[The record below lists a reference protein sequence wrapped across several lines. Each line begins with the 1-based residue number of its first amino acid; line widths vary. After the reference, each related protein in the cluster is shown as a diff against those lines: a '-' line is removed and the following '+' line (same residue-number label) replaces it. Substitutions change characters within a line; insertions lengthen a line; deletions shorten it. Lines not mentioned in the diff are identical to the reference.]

1 MSKHSSPLIAAPCPP
16 NRFDLP
22 LPEGIED
29 HLNPEQAKK
38 VTKVQVNFAQGVSEL
53 LTKSFGEVS
62 DILDDKGTKPAAVGK
77 TAGKAAT

>member
-1 MSKHSSPLIAAPCPP
+1 MSKHSSPLVAAPCPP
-16 NRFDLP
+16 NQFDLP

-29 HLNPEQAKK
+29 QLNPEQAKK

-62 DILDDKGTKPAAVGK
+62 DILGDKDAKPAAAAK
-77 TAGKAAT
+77 TAGKTAT